1 VFDALLARGVVC
13 DWRTPD
19 IIRVAPVPLYNR
31 FEDVAQF
38 AQTLSEILGQSA

>member
-1 VFDALLARGVVC
+1 
-13 DWRTPD
+13 
-19 IIRVAPVPLYNR
+19 VPLYNR

>member
-1 VFDALLARGVVC
+1 VFDALLERGVVC

-31 FEDVAQF
+31 FEDVAHF
-38 AQTLSEILGQSA
+38 AHTLRELVGPGA